1 MSGTTTS
8 QFKLPVTQMSDL
20 ELFPGYQ
27 SRVAL
32 LPNGG
37 IGMSKID
44 DSPTFGTS
52 VAPDKTAVASKKPK
66 LAKIAAAKK
75 KDDAPKPNGGTKSSD
90 AAESTKLSNDQKSAT
105 AIETMPTGGG
115 DESETGDISA
125 MLNEV
130 LDNVQDKVFMHTA
143 PNVKDDVP
151 DETDTWFSKMIGPE
165 KDELEAAQNGMRWH
179 WALENRFMPPGSK
192 WNDTVFKGVDRENQW
207 VSRMLAQKNGD
218 RQSGAEVRAKQM
230 ELNRI
235 KSQYDAL
242 LREFNAGQWDTSSRE
257 YKEFKA
263 AAEKLRANYVA
274 QGGNPDDLR
283 PPALQVGKLAQA
295 GSSNLVKKRETLG
308 QTLFIG
314 NKIATALTDGTVDD
328 PHRLKLLTTA
338 LDKDL
343 QSVAAKLGGDSS
355 AMADAEKVRIQ
366 IQFLPENAR
375 AEVYK
380 TVENYR
386 RAMASIAREA
396 MSRGWSTNLVGK
408 ISGAASAF
416 ESNEKTGLTD
426 VMSFG
431 KLSGAVHDAILG
443 GKLAELPQDLATA
456 AKTVQDMYDN
466 YMENMMLAANMA
478 LDVSAYMAQWLYDRT
493 FQVYN
498 NEAFTLGRMSEL
510 IPQNMFPKIDYK
522 LAEKA
527 VPTDKL
533 IMAIDFPNVVPVQQI
548 GNRNKNDDK
557 NKKRPAGTSTTTD
570 GVGTTTTNLEDLY

>member
-1 MSGTTTS
+1 MRTDTTG
-8 QFKLPVTQMSDL
+8 FKLPMSRISDS
-20 ELFPGYQ
+20 ELFPGT
-27 SRVAL
+27 SASAMT

-37 IGMSKID
+37 VGMSPFD
-44 DSPTFGTS
+44 PSRLRLGTS
-52 VAPDKTAVASKKPK
+52 AAPDKTAVALKKPK
-66 LAKIAAAKK
+66 LAKIKATEKK
-75 KDDAPKPNGGTKSSD
+75 QTTDDGSKPKDVRTDASKPSD
-90 AAESTKLSNDQKSAT
+90 DQKSAT
-105 AIETMPTGGG
+105 VAESVPT
-115 DESETGDISA
+115 DESQPTDNSA

-130 LDNVQDKVFMHTA
+130 LDDAEKSVFMHVG
-143 PNVKDDVP
+143 PNVKDEVP
-151 DETDTWFSKMIGPE
+151 DDKDTWFSKLIGPE
-165 KDELEAAQNGMRWH
+165 KDELEAARNGLRWH

-207 VSRMLAQKNGD
+207 LSRMLAEKNGEGN
-218 RQSGAEVRAKQM
+218 RQSAAEIRAKQM

-235 KSQYDAL
+235 KGQYDAL
-242 LREFNAGQWDTSSRE
+242 LREYNAGQWDTSSRE

-263 AAEKLRANYVA
+263 AAEKLRANYIA

-283 PPALQVGKLAQA
+283 PPALQVGKLTQA

-308 QTLFIG
+308 QTLNIG

-343 QSVAAKLGGDSS
+343 QSVAAKIGGDSS
-355 AMADAEKVRIQ
+355 SMADAEKVRIQ

-386 RAMASIAREA
+386 KAMASIAREA

-408 ISGAASAF
+408 IAGAASAF

-426 VMSFG
+426 ITSFG
-431 KLSGAVHDAILG
+431 KLAGAIHDAIFS

-456 AKTVQDMYDN
+456 AKTVQNMYDN
-466 YMENMMLAANMA
+466 YMVNMMLAANMA

-493 FQVYN
+493 FPIYN

-522 LAEKA
+522 LAERA

-533 IMAIDFPNVVPVQQI
+533 IMAIDFPNVVPVKTT
-548 GNRNKNDDK
+548 GNKNKRDDK
-557 NKKRPAGTSTTTD
+557 NKKNPGDGTTTPID
-570 GVGTTTTNLEDLY
+570 GVGQTTTNLEDLY